1 MARRAT
7 NRPTDAELEILKVL
21 WERGPS
27 TVREVRGALP
37 RRVAHTT
44 VLTLLQ
50 IMEDKGLVERDA
62 SQRAHIYRARQSRPG
77 VARRLA
83 KDLLDRMF
91 EGSAP
96 ELVLYALQGRK
107 ATPEELDEIRRIVD
121 ALERKGRVRA

>member
-7 NRPTDAELEILKVL
+7 NRPTDGELEILKVL

-62 SQRAHIYRARQSRPG
+62 SQRAHIYRARQTRPG

-107 ATPEELDEIRRIVD
+107 ATPDELDEIRRIVNE
-121 ALERKGRVRA
+121 LERRSR

>member
-27 TVREVRGALP
+27 TVRDVRAALP

-62 SQRAHIYRARQSRPG
+62 SQRAHIYRARQTRPG

-107 ATPEELDEIRRIVD
+107 ATPDELDEIRRIVNE
-121 ALERKGRVRA
+121 LERRSR

>member
-62 SQRAHIYRARQSRPG
+62 SQRAHIYRARQTRPG

-107 ATPEELDEIRRIVD
+107 ATPDELDEIRRIVNE
-121 ALERKGRVRA
+121 LERRSR

>member
-62 SQRAHIYRARQSRPG
+62 SQRAHIYRARQTRPG